1 MDDIIKNV
9 NYYAFYLADI
19 LYDRNHIDK
28 ILDHLYIGNIY
39 AALNNDIINEHNITV
54 VMNCSVSIPFDESIK
69 YKYRLS
75 ILDNETDEEIEK
87 MTLGMDKYI
96 DIIHTHIQNNENVLV
111 HCKAG
116 VQRSATIVV
125 GYLMKYLGFEL
136 TEAIKT
142 LKNIR
147 PCVMQSYPHFISSLN
162 EYGKKISLK
171 I

>member
-1 MDDIIKNV
+1 MDDIIKYI
-9 NYYAFYLADI
+9 NYYAFYLADVI
-19 LYDRNHIDK
+19 YDRNHIDK
-28 ILDHLYIGNIY
+28 IIDHLYIGNIY
-39 AALNNDIINEHNITV
+39 AALNDDIINDNNISI
-54 VMNCSVSIPFDESIK
+54 VMNCSVSIPFNESIQ

-75 ILDNETDEEIEK
+75 ILDNETDEEINK
-87 MTLGMDKYI
+87 MTQDMDKYI

-125 GYLMKYLGFEL
+125 GYLMKYLDFEL
-136 TEAIKT
+136 NEAIKT

-147 PCVMQSYPHFISSLN
+147 PCIMQPYPHFISSLN
-162 EYGKKISLK
+162 EYKNTISLK